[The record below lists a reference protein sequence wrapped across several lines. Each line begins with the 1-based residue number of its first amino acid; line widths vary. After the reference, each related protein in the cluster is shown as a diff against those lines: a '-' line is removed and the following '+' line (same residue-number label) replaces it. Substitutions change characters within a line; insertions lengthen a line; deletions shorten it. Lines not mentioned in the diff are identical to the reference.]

1 MPMIAFLS
9 ELKRNH
15 NKLTDKLIEL
25 KLGGGGGEYRCAANS
40 ELNHSGMVRECKLAR
55 TPLDR
60 LWMKCPKQFPSPCIS
75 MPEQEQLQ

>member
-25 KLGGGGGEYRCAANS
+25 KLGGGGESIGVQQTRNLITLEWSVNVNLQ
-40 ELNHSGMVRECKLAR
+40 E
-55 TPLDR
+55 R
-60 LWMKCPKQFPSPCIS
+60 LLTDCG
-75 MPEQEQLQ
+75 